1 MEKHIVK
8 ADGNGAIDVNG
19 QVSPVTYT
27 VGLKQG
33 KGRSYEVDIRLM
45 APRDWLLQRGFERD
59 AVLVSQSGARIPV
72 YHVGGSHHDDGN
84 YHDNGR
90 FGPADTV
97 SIELTARDDSCTSE
111 VDLMRKYPE
120 FDGADA
126 YKQRWQQRKQRNSRR
141 PAAAGRRS

>member
-27 VGLKQG
+27 VCLKQG

-72 YHVGGSHHDDGN
+72 YHDDDKRHDGGRLD
-84 YHDNGR
+84 
-90 FGPADTV
+90 PADTI
-97 SIELTARDDSCTSE
+97 SIELTARDDSCMSE
-111 VDLMRKYPE
+111 VDLIRKYPE
-120 FDGADA
+120 FDGADSQKA
-126 YKQRWQQRKQRNSRR
+126 EVL
-141 PAAAGRRS
+141 

>member
-27 VGLKQG
+27 VSLKQG

-59 AVLVSQSGARIPV
+59 AVLVIQSGARIPV
-72 YHVGGSHHDDGN
+72 YHDGGSHNDDSSRHDV
-84 YHDNGR
+84 GR
-90 FGPADTV
+90 LDAADTI
-97 SIELTARDDSCTSE
+97 SIEPTARDDSCTSE
-111 VDLMRKYPE
+111 VDLMRKYLE
-120 FDGADA
+120 FNGADA
-126 YKQRWQQRKQRNSRR
+126 
-141 PAAAGRRS
+141 

>member
-27 VGLKQG
+27 VSLKEG

-72 YHVGGSHHDDGN
+72 YHDDGRL
-84 YHDNGR
+84 D
-90 FGPADTV
+90 PTDTI
-97 SIELTARDDSCTSE
+97 SIELTARDDSCMSE
-111 VDLMRKYPE
+111 VDLIRKYPE
-120 FDGADA
+120 FDGAHSQ
-126 YKQRWQQRKQRNSRR
+126 KTEVL
-141 PAAAGRRS
+141 

>member
-33 KGRSYEVDIRLM
+33 KGRSYEVGIRLM

-72 YHVGGSHHDDGN
+72 YHDGASHHDDGN

-126 YKQRWQQRKQRNSRR
+126 
-141 PAAAGRRS
+141 

>member
-27 VGLKQG
+27 VSLKQG
-33 KGRSYEVDIRLM
+33 KGHYYEVDIRLM

-72 YHVGGSHHDDGN
+72 YHDDGNHHDNNSHHDDGRLN
-84 YHDNGR
+84 L
-90 FGPADTV
+90 ADTI

-120 FDGADA
+120 FDG
-126 YKQRWQQRKQRNSRR
+126 
-141 PAAAGRRS
+141 

>member
-1 MEKHIVK
+1 MENHSVK

-27 VGLKQG
+27 VSLKAH
-33 KGRSYEVDIRLM
+33 SYEVDIRLM

-72 YHVGGSHHDDGN
+72 YHDSARLD
-84 YHDNGR
+84 
-90 FGPADTV
+90 PADTI

-120 FDGADA
+120 FDSASTA
-126 YKQRWQQRKQRNSRR
+126 
-141 PAAAGRRS
+141 

>member
-1 MEKHIVK
+1 MENHIVK

-27 VGLKQG
+27 VSLKEH
-33 KGRSYEVDIRLM
+33 SYEVDIRLM
-45 APRDWLLQRGFERD
+45 APRDLLLQRGFERD

-72 YHVGGSHHDDGN
+72 YHDGANHHDS
-84 YHDNGR
+84 GR
-90 FGPADTV
+90 LDPADTI

-120 FDGADA
+120 FDGAA
-126 YKQRWQQRKQRNSRR
+126 L
-141 PAAAGRRS
+141 A

>member
-8 ADGNGAIDVNG
+8 ADGNGAIDVNS

-59 AVLVSQSGARIPV
+59 AVLVTQSGARIPV
-72 YHVGGSHHDDGN
+72 YHDGGSHHDGSNDGRL
-84 YHDNGR
+84 D
-90 FGPADTV
+90 PADTI

-120 FDGADA
+120 FDGTDA
-126 YKQRWQQRKQRNSRR
+126 
-141 PAAAGRRS
+141 

>member
-1 MEKHIVK
+1 MGKACTEEGAENMEKHIVK

-72 YHVGGSHHDDGN
+72 YHVGSCHHDDGN

-126 YKQRWQQRKQRNSRR
+126 
-141 PAAAGRRS
+141 

>member
-27 VGLKQG
+27 VSLKQG
-33 KGRSYEVDIRLM
+33 KGHSYEVDIRLT

-59 AVLVSQSGARIPV
+59 AVLVSQSGTRIPV
-72 YHVGGSHHDDGN
+72 YHDDGRHHDDDSHHDDGRL
-84 YHDNGR
+84 D
-90 FGPADTV
+90 PADTI
-97 SIELTARDDSCTSE
+97 SIELAARDDSCTSE

-120 FDGADA
+120 FDG
-126 YKQRWQQRKQRNSRR
+126 
-141 PAAAGRRS
+141 

>member
-8 ADGNGAIDVNG
+8 ADGNGAIDVNS

-59 AVLVSQSGARIPV
+59 AVLVTQSARAFPSITMAAAITMV
-72 YHVGGSHHDDGN
+72 
-84 YHDNGR
+84 
-90 FGPADTV
+90 AMMAV
-97 SIELTARDDSCTSE
+97 SILPTR
-111 VDLMRKYPE
+111 
-120 FDGADA
+120 
-126 YKQRWQQRKQRNSRR
+126 SR
-141 PAAAGRRS
+141 SN

>member
-27 VGLKQG
+27 VCLKQG

-72 YHVGGSHHDDGN
+72 YHDDDNRHDGGRLD
-84 YHDNGR
+84 
-90 FGPADTV
+90 PADTI
-97 SIELTARDDSCTSE
+97 SIELTARDDSCMSE
-111 VDLMRKYPE
+111 VGLIRKYPE
-120 FDGADA
+120 FDGADSQKA
-126 YKQRWQQRKQRNSRR
+126 EVL
-141 PAAAGRRS
+141 

>member
-19 QVSPVTYT
+19 QVWLPIPSASSK
-27 VGLKQG
+27 GR
-33 KGRSYEVDIRLM
+33 GRSYEVDIRLM

-59 AVLVSQSGARIPV
+59 AVLVSQSGARIPI
-72 YHVGGSHHDDGN
+72 YHHDGRRHDDGN
-84 YHDNGR
+84 HYDGR
-90 FGPADTV
+90 LDAADTI

-120 FDGADA
+120 FDGAD
-126 YKQRWQQRKQRNSRR
+126 SRR
-141 PAAAGRRS
+141 TERL

>member
-27 VGLKQG
+27 VSLKQG
-33 KGRSYEVDIRLM
+33 KGRFYEVDICLT

-72 YHVGGSHHDDGN
+72 YHDDGNHHDDG
-84 YHDNGR
+84 R
-90 FGPADTV
+90 LRPADTL

-120 FDGADA
+120 FDGEDA
-126 YKQRWQQRKQRNSRR
+126 
-141 PAAAGRRS
+141 

>member
-59 AVLVSQSGARIPV
+59 AVLVTQSGARIPV
-72 YHVGGSHHDDGN
+72 YHDGGSHHDGSNDGRL
-84 YHDNGR
+84 D
-90 FGPADTV
+90 PADTI

-120 FDGADA
+120 FDGTDA
-126 YKQRWQQRKQRNSRR
+126 
-141 PAAAGRRS
+141 

>member
-59 AVLVSQSGARIPV
+59 AVLVTQSGARILV
-72 YHVGGSHHDDGN
+72 YHDGGSHHDGSNDGRL
-84 YHDNGR
+84 D
-90 FGPADTV
+90 PADTI

-126 YKQRWQQRKQRNSRR
+126 
-141 PAAAGRRS
+141 

>member
-8 ADGNGAIDVNG
+8 ADGNGTIDVNG

-27 VGLKQG
+27 VSFKEG
-33 KGRSYEVDIRLM
+33 KGHSYEVDIRLM
-45 APRDWLLQRGFERD
+45 APRDWLLRRGFKRD

-72 YHVGGSHHDDGN
+72 YHNDGSRYDGGSHHDGDHHDDGRL
-84 YHDNGR
+84 DLG
-90 FGPADTV
+90 DTI

-120 FDGADA
+120 FDGAVRA
-126 YKQRWQQRKQRNSRR
+126 VQLGK
-141 PAAAGRRS
+141 AGRLS

>member
-19 QVSPVTYT
+19 QISPVTYT

-33 KGRSYEVDIRLM
+33 IGRSYEVEIRLM

-72 YHVGGSHHDDGN
+72 YHDGGSH
-84 YHDNGR
+84 HDNGR
-90 FGPADTV
+90 FGPADTI

-120 FDGADA
+120 FDGVDA
-126 YKQRWQQRKQRNSRR
+126 
-141 PAAAGRRS
+141 